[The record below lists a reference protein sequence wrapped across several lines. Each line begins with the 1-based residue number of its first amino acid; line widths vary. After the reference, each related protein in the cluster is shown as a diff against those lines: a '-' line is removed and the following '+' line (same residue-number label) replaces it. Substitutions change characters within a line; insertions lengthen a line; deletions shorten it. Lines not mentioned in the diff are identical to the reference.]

1 MYTTPLMVSSVE
13 PSIASVRRNK
23 DWSAG
28 LLQHPIAIMSTNL
41 EITRRQFLKSA
52 GALVVAF
59 GLPVE
64 LRAQTVARDGS
75 FGGPLP
81 PNQLDS
87 WLMVQKD
94 GSITVMTGK
103 VELGTGVS
111 TSLRQIVADE
121 LDYPFERI
129 TWIQGDTANT
139 VDQLPTFGSQTI
151 KRGGSQ
157 LRQAAAEA
165 KATLVSMASARLS
178 VPVEQLT
185 VGQGIISAIDNPK
198 KKVSYAEL
206 IGGQRFSRDVTGKIK
221 PKTPSAYA
229 VVGKSMP
236 RVDIPLKT
244 TGAHIYMQ
252 NFRLPGML
260 HGRAVRPSA
269 VGAKL
274 ASVDESSVKD
284 IPGLLKVVVKG
295 NFVGVVCQREE
306 QAIRAARDLKLT
318 WQDPKALPPMS
329 ELYDTLRKIP
339 SNDKSPANNGDVEA
353 ALASAAKT
361 FEATYQWP
369 FQLHASIGPSCGLA
383 DVRDGAATIWSGT
396 QGAHQL
402 RPTIAQLL
410 GIAPANV
417 RVIFVEAS
425 GCYGHNGAD
434 DAAADAAILSQAVG
448 QPVRVQWMRD
458 DEHGWEP
465 LGPAMVMDVRGG
477 LDAQGNVAAWDYQ
490 VWTPTHSS
498 RPNGSAGS
506 LLGGSLAGMSAGTP
520 NQSGAERNANHTYNF
535 KNNRVTVHWLNSSP
549 IRASAL
555 RGLGSPQNT
564 FANESFMDE
573 LAAASGAD
581 PIEFRLRHLS
591 DPRAKAV
598 LEAVAKRAGWTQRS
612 SPQKAPQAAGVKSGR
627 GVAFVQ
633 YDRTEAYVAAVTEVD
648 VSPADGQVLVKRV
661 VVAHDCGL
669 IINPDG
675 LRNQIE
681 GNVIQATSRTLK
693 EEVKFDRSMVTS
705 LDWSLYPILKF
716 SEVPDVVIEPIN
728 RPDQPSVGAGEATT
742 SPIPAAIGNA
752 IFDATGIRL
761 RTVPFTPD
769 RVKAA
774 LNVQPLRVSSS
785 EAERREKSGEK
796 D

>member
-1 MYTTPLMVSSVE
+1 M
-13 PSIASVRRNK
+13 SIDV
-23 DWSAG
+23 
-28 LLQHPIAIMSTNL
+28 

-64 LRAQTVARDGS
+64 LRAQTLARDGN

-229 VVGKSMP
+229 VVGKSVP

-260 HGRAVRPSA
+260 QGRAVRPSA

-284 IPGLLKVVVKG
+284 IPGLVKVVVKG

-306 QAIRAARDLKLT
+306 QAIRAARDLKVT
-318 WQDPKALPPMS
+318 WQDPKALPPMT

-383 DVRDGAATIWSGT
+383 DVRDGAATIW
-396 QGAHQL
+396 
-402 RPTIAQLL
+402 
-410 GIAPANV
+410 
-417 RVIFVEAS
+417 
-425 GCYGHNGAD
+425 
-434 DAAADAAILSQAVG
+434 
-448 QPVRVQWMRD
+448 
-458 DEHGWEP
+458 
-465 LGPAMVMDVRGG
+465 
-477 LDAQGNVAAWDYQ
+477 
-490 VWTPTHSS
+490 
-498 RPNGSAGS
+498 
-506 LLGGSLAGMSAGTP
+506 
-520 NQSGAERNANHTYNF
+520 
-535 KNNRVTVHWLNSSP
+535 
-549 IRASAL
+549 
-555 RGLGSPQNT
+555 
-564 FANESFMDE
+564 
-573 LAAASGAD
+573 
-581 PIEFRLRHLS
+581 
-591 DPRAKAV
+591 
-598 LEAVAKRAGWTQRS
+598 
-612 SPQKAPQAAGVKSGR
+612 
-627 GVAFVQ
+627 
-633 YDRTEAYVAAVTEVD
+633 
-648 VSPADGQVLVKRV
+648 
-661 VVAHDCGL
+661 
-669 IINPDG
+669 
-675 LRNQIE
+675 
-681 GNVIQATSRTLK
+681 
-693 EEVKFDRSMVTS
+693 
-705 LDWSLYPILKF
+705 
-716 SEVPDVVIEPIN
+716 
-728 RPDQPSVGAGEATT
+728 
-742 SPIPAAIGNA
+742 
-752 IFDATGIRL
+752 
-761 RTVPFTPD
+761 
-769 RVKAA
+769 
-774 LNVQPLRVSSS
+774 
-785 EAERREKSGEK
+785 
-796 D
+796 